1 MKLNET
7 FDSTIKLNWKQESK
21 DLTFAEFEV
30 DNIQYECFIEAGT
43 YEFEGHELS
52 FLNTGFSRVSG
63 SDKIFDL
70 TLETKDSIKVLGAV
84 INGVSKKIEEY
95 HADAVML
102 SAVDNVE
109 KRMRI
114 YQWIA
119 RKFSTKFGIWI
130 KSITVPNGKVT
141 LLISSKLDK
150 ALINKFEEHVKQQNI
165 KKL

>member
-1 MKLNET
+1 
-7 FDSTIKLNWKQESK
+7 
-21 DLTFAEFEV
+21 
-30 DNIQYECFIEAGT
+30 
-43 YEFEGHELS
+43 
-52 FLNTGFSRVSG
+52 
-63 SDKIFDL
+63 
-70 TLETKDSIKVLGAV
+70 
-84 INGVSKKIEEY
+84 
-95 HADAVML
+95 ML